1 LGQPE
6 TGTKQMPYDPPKRT
20 VIVKPGRSIPFKSGE
35 ALTIIIQS
43 LRCIADSHAHIEN
56 GACAPLPLLWDKV
69 PLKPHV
75 ERKTLGTLVNWFKG
89 SAGHL
94 QVKSTTEIG
103 NCAVKEIDAAFG
115 PESVIGKS
123 GFYKNADLFSIL
135 VIQMM
140 DMEYAHI
147 MGFNGQTIYHEDE
160 TPWYFYERR
169 NGKDPENKGK
179 KVLLP
184 GENQKTFS
192 SWKKQCDETIA
203 AIKTNPLRLIGM
215 YHYDPRRWN
224 FPMSVKFDDLNIK
237 GPWDHPFSEIATKTN
252 SGLFIGF
259 KMYTPLGY
267 KPLDERLPFLHDKL
281 KDADCFYARCER
293 EGIPILTHCS
303 PGGMLTHEREF
314 YIQYDGKEPRPETDE
329 PMPAATKKQL
339 FTPET
344 YFLKNYVHPRAWRE
358 VLIRYPKL
366 KLCLAHFGGDEWEH
380 GLKSDWITEI
390 IALTKEYPNVYT
402 DFSCWDLDK
411 QKESFAEVLSNKQ
424 YSHLKD
430 KILFGTDWYMTLLVL
445 GGKSY
450 KKFCEEFWEFFE
462 EIPDG
467 KELWQRFTFI
477 NPFTFYG
484 FFDKGKDAK
493 TDKLD
498 NLVAALKKNK
508 CDKNKLKDS
517 LSCLRRIQK
526 EFDRLKKAEGK

>member
-1 LGQPE
+1 MPHDPL
-6 TGTKQMPYDPPKRT
+6 KQT
-20 VIVKPGRSIPFKSGE
+20 VSIKPGQNVNSKTGE
-35 ALTIIIQS
+35 QLTVIIQS
-43 LRCIADSHAHIEN
+43 PRCIADSHAHIEN
-56 GACAPLPLLWDKV
+56 GACAPLPLLWDQSFV
-69 PLKPHV
+69 PDVDRAKLNALAWTIK
-75 ERKTLGTLVNWFKG
+75 R
-89 SAGHL
+89 SAGNL

-103 NCAVKEIDAAFG
+103 NCAVMEIDAAFG
-115 PESVIGKS
+115 PKSEIGKS
-123 GFYKNADLFSIL
+123 ELYKNSDLFSLL

-140 DMEYAHI
+140 DMEYAHL
-147 MGFNGQTIYHEDE
+147 MGFSGQTIYHEDK
-160 TPWYFYERR
+160 TPWYFYERKK
-169 NGKDPENKGK
+169 GKDPEDKGK
-179 KVLLP
+179 KILLP

-192 SWKKQCDETIA
+192 KWEKQYLQTIDA
-203 AIKTNPLRLIGM
+203 LKMNPLRLIAM

-224 FPMSVKFDDLNIK
+224 YPKGEKLAGNYQK
-237 GPWDHPFSEIATKTN
+237 GPWDYPFSEIATKTN

-259 KMYTPLGY
+259 KIYPPLGY
-267 KPLDERLPFLHDKL
+267 KPLDERLPYLHDTQ
-281 KDADCFYARCER
+281 KDADCFYTRCER

-344 YFLKNYVHPRAWRE
+344 YFLRNYVHPRAWRE

-366 KLCLAHFGGDEWEH
+366 RLCLAHFGGKEWKH

-390 IALTKEYPNVYT
+390 IALTKEYTNVYT
-402 DFSCWDLDK
+402 DLSCWDLDDGK
-411 QKESFAEVLSNKQ
+411 KTFAQVLSDKQ

-445 GGKSY
+445 GEKSY
-450 KKFCEEFWEFFE
+450 TKYCEEFYEYFL

-467 KELWQRFTFI
+467 KELWQRFTFT

-484 FFDKGKDAK
+484 FFDKNMSTQ

-498 NLVAALKKNK
+498 NLVAALKAKK
-508 CDKNKLKDS
+508 CKQTKLQENLDS
-517 LSCLRRIQK
+517 LRRIQK
-526 EFDRLKKAEGK
+526 EFDLLKKA

>member
-1 LGQPE
+1 MPNDPS
-6 TGTKQMPYDPPKRT
+6 KQT
-20 VIVKPGRSIPFKSGE
+20 VSIKPGQNVNSKTGE
-35 ALTIIIQS
+35 HLTVIIQS
-43 LRCIADSHAHIEN
+43 PRCIADSHAHIEN
-56 GACAPLPLLWDKV
+56 GACAPLPLLWDQSFV
-69 PLKPHV
+69 PDV
-75 ERKTLGTLVNWFKG
+75 ERKTLNGLAWAFKN
-89 SAGHL
+89 SAGNL

-103 NCAVKEIDAAFG
+103 NCAVKEIDAAFR
-115 PESVIGKS
+115 PKSDIGKS
-123 GFYKNADLFSIL
+123 ELYKNSDLYSLL

-147 MGFNGQTIYHEDE
+147 TGFNGQTIYHDDK
-160 TPWYFYERR
+160 TPWYYYERR
-169 NGKDPENKGK
+169 NGKDPENNGK
-179 KVLLP
+179 KVVLP
-184 GENQKTFS
+184 GENQKTFAK
-192 SWKKQCDETIA
+192 WEKQYLQTTDA
-203 AIKTNPLRLIGM
+203 LKLNPLRLIAM
-215 YHYDPRRWN
+215 YHYEPRRWN
-224 FPMSVKFDDLNIK
+224 YPKSEKLAGNYQK
-237 GPWDHPFSEIATKTN
+237 GPWDYPFKEIATSEKP
-252 SGLFIGF
+252 GLFIGF
-259 KMYTPLGY
+259 KIYPPLGY
-267 KPLDERLPFLHDKL
+267 KPLDERLPYLHDTQ

-344 YFLKNYVHPRAWRE
+344 YFLRNYVHPRAWRE

-366 KLCLAHFGGDEWEH
+366 KLCLAHFGGDEWKH

-390 IALTKEYPNVYT
+390 IALTKEYTNVYT
-402 DFSCWDLDK
+402 DLSCWDLDDG
-411 QKESFAEVLSNKQ
+411 KETFTQVLSDKQ

-450 KKFCEEFWEFFE
+450 KKFCEEFYEFFL

-484 FFDKGKDAK
+484 FFDKNMGTQ

-517 LSCLRRIQK
+517 LSFFRRIQK
-526 EFDRLKKAEGK
+526 EFDRFTKAEGT